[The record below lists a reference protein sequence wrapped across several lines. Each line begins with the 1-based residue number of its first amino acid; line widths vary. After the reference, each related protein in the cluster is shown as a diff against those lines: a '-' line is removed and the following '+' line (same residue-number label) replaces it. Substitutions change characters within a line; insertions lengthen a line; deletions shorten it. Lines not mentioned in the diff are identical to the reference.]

1 MEVIKA
7 KDLSKT
13 FRVKQKEKGMK
24 GSIQSVFRPQI
35 AEVRA
40 VDGVSFAVEE
50 GEILAFIGP
59 NGAGKSTTIKMLTGI
74 LYPDGGMVEVLGIN
88 PTKKR
93 KQLAYE
99 IGTVFGQKE
108 QIWTHLTPY
117 DNFRIRC
124 EIVAAFIHKPKIL
137 FLDEPTIG
145 LDPVVKEN
153 VRSLIKQMNRELHTT
168 IFLTSHDIGDI
179 EKLCKRIVI
188 VNAGQIVLDDSM
200 DHLKYHYLN
209 KKVVEMKL
217 QEKTP
222 LPSVQGITVLKENG
236 YRLKLEIDTAK
247 IKINEA
253 LRYIDTEQ
261 VEDINISNIPLENI
275 IMEIYK
281 SEGRA
286 QAAL

>member
-1 MEVIKA
+1 
-7 KDLSKT
+7 
-13 FRVKQKEKGMK
+13 
-24 GSIQSVFRPQI
+24 
-35 AEVRA
+35 
-40 VDGVSFAVEE
+40 
-50 GEILAFIGP
+50 
-59 NGAGKSTTIKMLTGI
+59 
-74 LYPDGGMVEVLGIN
+74 
-88 PTKKR
+88 
-93 KQLAYE
+93 
-99 IGTVFGQKE
+99 
-108 QIWTHLTPY
+108 
-117 DNFRIRC
+117 
-124 EIVAAFIHKPKIL
+124 
-137 FLDEPTIG
+137 
-145 LDPVVKEN
+145 
-153 VRSLIKQMNRELHTT
+153 MNRELHTT

-236 YRLKLEIDTAK
+236 YRLKLEVDTAK

>member
-1 MEVIKA
+1 M
-7 KDLSKT
+7 L
-13 FRVKQKEKGMK
+13 FR
-24 GSIQSVFRPQI
+24 
-35 AEVRA
+35 
-40 VDGVSFAVEE
+40 
-50 GEILAFIGP
+50 
-59 NGAGKSTTIKMLTGI
+59 
-74 LYPDGGMVEVLGIN
+74 
-88 PTKKR
+88 
-93 KQLAYE
+93 
-99 IGTVFGQKE
+99 
-108 QIWTHLTPY
+108 
-117 DNFRIRC
+117 
-124 EIVAAFIHKPKIL
+124 
-137 FLDEPTIG
+137 
-145 LDPVVKEN
+145 
-153 VRSLIKQMNRELHTT
+153 
-168 IFLTSHDIGDI
+168 
-179 EKLCKRIVI
+179 
-188 VNAGQIVLDDSM
+188 SM

-236 YRLKLEIDTAK
+236 YRLKLEVDTAK